1 MTLKSMIAAVTLD
14 QDLNAEETQPA
25 EDQPAVDTA
34 ADVEEISIN
43 DIGAVAIGQTENA
56 EAGTGCT
63 VLLVRM

>member
-34 ADVEEISIN
+34 ADAEEISVN

-56 EAGTGCT
+56 GRT
-63 VLLVRM
+63 